1 MTCGTDFPSSTAFQR
16 SGEGLASP
24 WVVTT
29 GWPFTVFTVLTRCAY
44 DTSSPGGTNRMMSPG
59 LTSDT
64 GIGRVSSRAPGSN
77 VPRMLPVSTV
87 WVVTLSET
95 MA

>member
-1 MTCGTDFPSSTAFQR
+1 MTCGTVLPSSTAFQR

-24 WVVTT
+24 LVVTT
-29 GWPFTVFTVLTRCAY
+29 VWSFTVFTVWTRWAY
-44 DTSSPGGTNRMMSPG
+44 ETSSPGGTNKITSPG
-59 LTSDT
+59 LTSET
-64 GIGRVSSRAPGSN
+64 GIGRVSSRAPGSK

-87 WVVTLSET
+87 WVVTWSVT